1 MRTTSSFIVAMP
13 VLLATAGAAF
23 AHAYLRSAQPPV
35 EGTVVQPPH
44 EVTIAFTEAVEPRF
58 STIAVTNA
66 TAQRLDV
73 GQPHIVGGDAK
84 RLAVG
89 LQALPQGIY
98 TVVWRATSV
107 DTHKTDGSFYFS
119 VAPTDESGISVE
131 HVWARATAG
140 TTSTAAVYLTVTDN
154 GQPDRLIGLSTPVA
168 ATAELHE
175 TIHDG
180 GVMKMRPVAGIALE
194 PGKPVT
200 FSPGGYH
207 VMLTGLKKPLKAG
220 DSFPLTL
227 TFEHAQP
234 ITVTVKVEAVDL
246 AGTGHEHGTID
257 GMPGQMGHTP

>member
-1 MRTTSSFIVAMP
+1 V
-13 VLLATAGAAF
+13 
-23 AHAYLRSAQPPV
+23 
-35 EGTVVQPPH
+35 
-44 EVTIAFTEAVEPRF
+44 
-58 STIAVTNA
+58 
-66 TAQRLDV
+66 
-73 GQPHIVGGDAK
+73 
-84 RLAVG
+84 
-89 LQALPQGIY
+89 
-98 TVVWRATSV
+98 ATSV
-107 DTHKTDGSFYFS
+107 DTHKTDGSFHVT
-119 VAPTDESGISVE
+119 VAPPDASGISAE

-154 GQPDRLIGLSTPVA
+154 GQPDRLACLSTPVA

-180 GVMKMRPVAGIALE
+180 DVMKMRPVAGIALE

-234 ITVTVKVEAVDL
+234 ITVAVEA
-246 AGTGHEHGTID
+246 AGAAAMGHDHGTMNGLHD
-257 GMPGQMGHTP
+257 QMGHAP

>member
-1 MRTTSSFIVAMP
+1 MRITSSFIVAVP

-35 EGTVVQPPH
+35 EGTTVQPPH

-58 STIAVTNA
+58 STIVVTNA
-66 TAQRLDV
+66 AAQRVDV
-73 GQPHIVGGDAK
+73 GQPHIVGGHAE
-84 RLAVG
+84 RLTVG
-89 LQALPQGIY
+89 LQALPPGIY
-98 TVVWRATSV
+98 TVVWHATSV
-107 DTHKTDGSFYFS
+107 DTHKTDGSFHFT
-119 VAPTDESGISVE
+119 VAPPDASGISAE

-154 GQPDRLIGLSTPVA
+154 GQPDRLACLSTPVA

-180 GVMKMRPVAGIALE
+180 DVMKMRPVAGIALE

-234 ITVTVKVEAVDL
+234 ITVAVEA
-246 AGTGHEHGTID
+246 AGAAAMGHDHGTMNGLHD
-257 GMPGQMGHTP
+257 QMGHAP